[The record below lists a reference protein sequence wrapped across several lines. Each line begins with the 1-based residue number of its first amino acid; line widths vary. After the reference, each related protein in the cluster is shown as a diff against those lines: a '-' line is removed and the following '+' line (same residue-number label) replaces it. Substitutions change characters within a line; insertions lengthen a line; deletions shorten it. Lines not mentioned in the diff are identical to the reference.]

1 MKPILVV
8 EDSDEDYASILDGLQ
23 RAQITNP
30 VERLTDGESCLAQ
43 LTERGR
49 RGLKPSLLLLD
60 LNLPGMDGR
69 TLLAE
74 IKSDPLLRPLPVLI
88 FTTSANPVD
97 VAACYQNGANG
108 YHLKPLDVPAFR
120 QVIQD
125 IAHYWL
131 DKVILP

>member
-8 EDSDEDYASILDGLQ
+8 EDNDEDYASIIEALQ

-30 VERLTDGESCLAQ
+30 VQRLTDGETCLAQ

-49 RGLKPSLLLLD
+49 RRLAPSLLLLD

-69 TLLAE
+69 TLLTE
-74 IKSDPLLRPLPVLI
+74 IKGDPLLRSLPVVIL
-88 FTTSANPVD
+88 TTSANPVD
-97 VAACYQNGANG
+97 VAACYQHGANG
-108 YHLKPLDVPAFR
+108 YHLKPLEVPAFR

-125 IAHYWL
+125 IAYYWL